1 MKKKDLF
8 TMMERDL
15 KFNKTV
21 KISLSVANL
30 RNQAMAYSSLDIFL
44 RQILIILSENID
56 WF

>member
-1 MKKKDLF
+1 MKKRDLF
-8 TMMERDL
+8 GMKERDL

-30 RNQAMAYSSLDIFL
+30 RNQAMPYGSLDIYL
-44 RQILIILSENID
+44 RHTLIILSENID